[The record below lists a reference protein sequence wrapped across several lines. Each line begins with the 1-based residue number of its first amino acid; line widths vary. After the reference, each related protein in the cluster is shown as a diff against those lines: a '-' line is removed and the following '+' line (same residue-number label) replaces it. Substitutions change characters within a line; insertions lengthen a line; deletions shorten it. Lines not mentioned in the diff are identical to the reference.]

1 MHSRGRS
8 CTTLLTKVCHHWM
21 QILDNRSPTDVD
33 LIFLDWS
40 KAFDKVSHSILL
52 SKLHQYGICG
62 SLWHWISSFLLG
74 HSQCV
79 QFRGASSRWVP
90 VESGVPQGSVLGL
103 LLFNL
108 FVLNLPSFVQ
118 APLPQYAND
127 TFLYRPI
134 HSEEDI
140 NIIQN
145 DLNNIVNWCN
155 TNKMALNCDKYK
167 VMRLSRRI
175 NVVRPAPS
183 YTIHDKSLSVVQNYK
198 YLGIMISSN
207 LKWGD
212 HFKSITSRASQLR
225 GFVRRLAGLQNP
237 QDHGTAGPRKKLTPE
252 NVQNKK
258 KIKK

>member
-1 MHSRGRS
+1 MQKSGLISPQQHDFMSGRS
-8 CTTLLTKVCHHWM
+8 CTTLLTKVSHQWM
-21 QILDNRSPTDVD
+21 QILDNRFPPDVD
-33 LIFLDWS
+33 VTLLDWS

-74 HSQCV
+74 RSRCV

-90 VESGVPQGSVLGL
+90 VESGVPQGSILGP

-108 FVLNLPSFVQ
+108 FVLDLPSFVQ
-118 APLPQYAND
+118 SPLPQYAD
-127 TFLYRPI
+127 DSLLYRPI
-134 HSEEDI
+134 HSEENI

-145 DLNNIVNWCN
+145 DLNIIIHWCN
-155 TNKMALNCDKYK
+155 TNKMALYSDKWK

-183 YTIHDKSLSVVQNYK
+183 YTIHGKFLSVAQNYK

-207 LKWGD
+207 LKWGIML
-212 HFKSITSRASQLR
+212 KITSILVLWFPPIWS
-225 GFVRRLAGLQNP
+225 GGSCKVNHF
-237 QDHGTAGPRKKLTPE
+237 
-252 NVQNKK
+252 
-258 KIKK
+258 